1 MVIMRSLGK
10 ILSGFSAKGVVLE
23 QMLYEIYV
31 NRIDK
36 IVFFDDVLPTLV
48 ELKNKGYKLAL
59 LTNTENL
66 TFEKI
71 EAKLKLS
78 NYFDFLGLSYE
89 IGEIKPN
96 PKMFEAVVNHF
107 GVKPSECLM
116 VGDSLRSDIT
126 GAKNF
131 GIPSV
136 WINRPKKSFD
146 FAEIKPDFELSTLRI
161 LIKCLRG
168 WEMVSEVE
176 KRRKIDKIL
185 SPQIKKANEMA
196 TELKLKSDKLK
207 VEMERAS
214 AMVKASKLRN
224 AKRTKLARHKL
235 RKQGCEW

>member
-1 MVIMRSLGK
+1 MIKVVIFDLWNTLIPATIDWPHLISLVKKSSINNEESSSLGDFIK
-10 ILSGFSAKGVVLE
+10 KYEELTQKKKYGDYEELRKDFLSGFSAKGVVLE

-146 FAEIKPDFELSTLRI
+146 FAEIKPDFELSTLRD
-161 LIKCLRG
+161 
-168 WEMVSEVE
+168 
-176 KRRKIDKIL
+176 IDKVL
-185 SPQIKKANEMA
+185 EGLGN
-196 TELKLKSDKLK
+196 
-207 VEMERAS
+207 
-214 AMVKASKLRN
+214 
-224 AKRTKLARHKL
+224 
-235 RKQGCEW
+235 G